1 MGYDRS
7 RYEILSP
14 AGNPEKLRAAVSYG
28 ADAVYLSGTSYGLR
42 AFSDN
47 FNEDEMKS
55 GIAYAHDHG
64 VKCYVT
70 LNVMP
75 TEEDL
80 NGLEH
85 AVRFVGN
92 ESGADAVLVSD
103 PGVFT
108 MVRTLCPDLEIHIST
123 QASVTNSAAC
133 NFWAKQGAKR
143 IVLAREVSLDQ
154 IKKIRAAIPSDVEL
168 ECFMHGAMCVSY
180 SGRCLLS
187 NYFTGRR
194 SNGGACAQPCR
205 WGYYVVE
212 EKRPDK
218 PLPVEEDA
226 RGTYIFGSR
235 DICMIDHIPELVDA
249 GINSFKIEGRI
260 KGAYYAAAVTKVYK
274 EAVDLYCADPD
285 NYKVDPRWK
294 EILDKVVHRDYDTG
308 FFFDSPCDDAKIDPD
323 KSYNKPA
330 FVVGVTAGFDA
341 ETGLNKVTQ
350 KNKLYKGDT
359 LNVLMPEGYMAPI
372 TVTELYDEKMRPVED
387 CPHPE
392 MTFYMKAVST
402 ADGSAAKLPAMSFI
416 SRDGDKDY
424 GIPAPN

>member
-1 MGYDRS
+1 MVYDRS
-7 RYEILSP
+7 HFEILSP
-14 AGNPEKLRAAVSYG
+14 AGNPDKLRAAVKYG
-28 ADAVYLSGTSYGLR
+28 ADAVYLSGQRYGLR

-47 FNEDEMKS
+47 FNEDEMRD
-55 GIAYAHDHG
+55 GIRYAHEHG

-85 AVRFVGN
+85 AVRFVGL

-133 NFWAKQGAKR
+133 RFWASQGAKR
-143 IVLAREVSLDQ
+143 IVLAREVTLDQ
-154 IKKIRAAIPSDVEL
+154 IRKIRAAIPSDVEL
-168 ECFMHGAMCVSY
+168 ECFVHGAMCVSY

-187 NYFTGRR
+187 NYFSGRR

-212 EKRPDK
+212 EKRPGEL
-218 PLPVEEDA
+218 LPIEEDR

-235 DICMIDHIPELVDA
+235 DICMIDHIPELVEA

-260 KGAYYAAAVTKVYK
+260 KGAYYAAAVTKVYR
-274 EAVDLYCADPD
+274 EAVDLFCSDPG

-308 FFFDSPCDDAKIDPD
+308 FFFDNPCDDAKIDPD

-330 FVVGVTAGFDA
+330 FVVGVTEGFDKDS
-341 ETGLNKVTQ
+341 GLIKVTQ

-359 LNVLMPEGYMAPI
+359 LNVLMPEGYIQPV
-372 TVTELYDEKMRPVED
+372 TVSELYDAKMQPVD
-387 CPHPE
+387 NCPHPE
-392 MTFYMKAVST
+392 MTFYMKAVSS
-402 ADGSAAKLPAMSFI
+402 ADGSPVEIPEMSFL
-416 SRDGDKDY
+416 SRDGDKDF
-424 GIPAPN
+424 GIPAP

>member
-1 MGYDRS
+1 MVYDRS
-7 RYEILSP
+7 HFEILSP
-14 AGNPEKLRAAVSYG
+14 AGNPDKLRAAVKYG
-28 ADAVYLSGTSYGLR
+28 ADAVYLSGQSYGLR

-47 FNEDEMKS
+47 FNEDEMRD
-55 GIAYAHDHG
+55 GIRYAHDHG

-85 AVRFVGN
+85 AVRFVGL

-133 NFWAKQGAKR
+133 RFWASQGAKR
-143 IVLAREVSLDQ
+143 IVLAREVTLDQ

-168 ECFMHGAMCVSY
+168 ECFVHGAMCVSY

-187 NYFTGRR
+187 NYFSGRR

-212 EKRPDK
+212 EKRPGEL
-218 PLPVEEDA
+218 LPIEEDR

-235 DICMIDHIPELVDA
+235 DICMIDHIPELVEA

-260 KGAYYAAAVTKVYK
+260 KGAYYAAAVTKVYR
-274 EAVDLYCADPD
+274 EAVDLFCSDPG

-308 FFFDSPCDDAKIDPD
+308 FFFDNPCDDAKIDPD

-330 FVVGVTAGFDA
+330 FVVGVTEGFDKDS
-341 ETGLNKVTQ
+341 GLIKVTQ

-359 LNVLMPEGYMAPI
+359 LNVLMPEGYIQPV
-372 TVTELYDEKMRPVED
+372 TVSELYDAKMQPVD
-387 CPHPE
+387 NCPHPE
-392 MTFYMKAVST
+392 MTFYMKAVSS
-402 ADGSAAKLPAMSFI
+402 ADGSPVEIPEMSFL
-416 SRDGDKDY
+416 SRDGDKDF
-424 GIPAPN
+424 GIPAP

>member
-1 MGYDRS
+1 MVYDRS
-7 RYEILSP
+7 HFEILSP
-14 AGNPEKLRAAVSYG
+14 AGNPDKLRAAVKYG
-28 ADAVYLSGTSYGLR
+28 ADAVYLSGQSYGLR

-47 FNEDEMKS
+47 FNEDEMRD
-55 GIAYAHDHG
+55 GIRYAHDHG

-85 AVRFVGN
+85 AVRFVGL

-133 NFWAKQGAKR
+133 RFWASQGAKR
-143 IVLAREVSLDQ
+143 IVLAREVTLDQ
-154 IKKIRAAIPSDVEL
+154 IRKIRAAIPSDVEL
-168 ECFMHGAMCVSY
+168 ECFVHGAMCVSY

-187 NYFTGRR
+187 NYFSGRR

-212 EKRPDK
+212 EKRPGEL
-218 PLPVEEDA
+218 LPIEEDR

-260 KGAYYAAAVTKVYK
+260 KGAYYAAAVTKVYR
-274 EAVDLYCADPD
+274 EAVDLFCSDPG

-308 FFFDSPCDDAKIDPD
+308 FFFDNPCDDAKIDPD

-330 FVVGVTAGFDA
+330 FVVGVTEGFDKDS
-341 ETGLNKVTQ
+341 GLIKVTQ

-359 LNVLMPEGYMAPI
+359 LNVLMPEGYIQPV
-372 TVTELYDEKMRPVED
+372 TVSELYDAKMQPVD
-387 CPHPE
+387 NCPHPE
-392 MTFYMKAVST
+392 MTFYMKAVSS
-402 ADGSAAKLPAMSFI
+402 ADGSPVEIPEMSFL
-416 SRDGDKDY
+416 SRDGDKDF
-424 GIPAPN
+424 GIPAP

>member
-7 RYEILSP
+7 RFEILSP
-14 AGNPEKLRAAVSYG
+14 AGNPDKLRAAVAYG
-28 ADAVYLSGTSYGLR
+28 ADAVYLSGQSYGLR

-47 FNEDEMKS
+47 FNEDEMKA
-55 GIAYAHDHG
+55 GIAYAHEHG

-80 NGLEH
+80 GGLEH
-85 AVRFVGN
+85 AIKFVGN
-92 ESGADAVLVSD
+92 ESGADAVLISD

-108 MVRTLCPDLEIHIST
+108 MARTLCPDLEIHIST

-133 NFWAKQGAKR
+133 NFWAKQ
-143 IVLAREVSLDQ
+143 
-154 IKKIRAAIPSDVEL
+154 AIPSDVEL
-168 ECFMHGAMCVSY
+168 ECFVHGAMCVSY

-212 EKRPDK
+212 EKRPDI
-218 PLPVEEDA
+218 PLPVEEDR

-235 DICMIDHIPELVDA
+235 DICMIDHIPELLDA

-260 KGAYYAAAVTKVYK
+260 KGAYYAAAVTKVYR
-274 EAVDLYCADPD
+274 EAVDLCCKDPD

-294 EILDKVVHRDYDTG
+294 VILDKVVHRDYDTG
-308 FFFDSPCDDAKIDPD
+308 FFFDSPADDAKIDPD

-330 FVVGVTAGFDA
+330 FVVGVTEGSDSD
-341 ETGLNKVTQ
+341 TGLIRVTQ

-359 LNVLMPEGYMAPI
+359 LNVLMPEGYVAP
-372 TVTELYDEKMRPVED
+372 VVVSELYDGKMNPID
-387 CPHPE
+387 SCPHPE
-392 MTFYMKAVST
+392 MTFYMKAVSSV
-402 ADGSAAKLPAMSFI
+402 DGSPVDLPPMTFL
-416 SRDGDKDY
+416 SRDGDKDF

>member
-1 MGYDRS
+1 MVYDRS
-7 RYEILSP
+7 HFEILSP
-14 AGNPEKLRAAVSYG
+14 AGNPDKLRAAVKYG
-28 ADAVYLSGTSYGLR
+28 ADAVYLSGQSYGLR

-47 FNEDEMKS
+47 FNEDEMRD
-55 GIAYAHDHG
+55 GIRYAHDHG

-85 AVRFVGN
+85 AVRFVGL

-133 NFWAKQGAKR
+133 RFWASQGAKR
-143 IVLAREVSLDQ
+143 IVLAREVTLDQ
-154 IKKIRAAIPSDVEL
+154 IRKIRAAIPSDVEL
-168 ECFMHGAMCVSY
+168 ECFVHGAMCVSY

-187 NYFTGRR
+187 NYFSGRR

-212 EKRPDK
+212 EKRPGEL
-218 PLPVEEDA
+218 LPIEEDR

-235 DICMIDHIPELVDA
+235 DICMIDHIPELVEA

-260 KGAYYAAAVTKVYK
+260 KGAYYAAAVTKVYR
-274 EAVDLYCADPD
+274 EAVDLFCSDPG

-308 FFFDSPCDDAKIDPD
+308 FFFDNPCDDAKIDPD

-330 FVVGVTAGFDA
+330 FVVGVTEGFDKDS
-341 ETGLNKVTQ
+341 GLIKVTQ

-359 LNVLMPEGYMAPI
+359 LNVLMPEGYIQPV
-372 TVTELYDEKMRPVED
+372 TVSELYDAKMQPVD
-387 CPHPE
+387 NCPHPE
-392 MTFYMKAVST
+392 MTFYMKAVSS
-402 ADGSAAKLPAMSFI
+402 ADGSPVEIPEMSFL
-416 SRDGDKDY
+416 SRDGDKDF
-424 GIPAPN
+424 GIPAP

>member
-1 MGYDRS
+1 MVYDRS
-7 RYEILSP
+7 HFEILSP
-14 AGNPEKLRAAVSYG
+14 AGNPDKLRAAVKYG
-28 ADAVYLSGTSYGLR
+28 ADAVYLSGQSYGLR

-47 FNEDEMKS
+47 FNEDEMRD
-55 GIAYAHDHG
+55 GIRYAHDHG

-85 AVRFVGN
+85 AVRFVGL

-133 NFWAKQGAKR
+133 RFWASQGAKR
-143 IVLAREVSLDQ
+143 IVLAREVTLDQ
-154 IKKIRAAIPSDVEL
+154 IRKIRAAIPSDVEL
-168 ECFMHGAMCVSY
+168 ECFVHGAMCVSY

-187 NYFTGRR
+187 NYFSGRR

-212 EKRPDK
+212 EKRPGEL
-218 PLPVEEDA
+218 LPIEEDR

-260 KGAYYAAAVTKVYK
+260 KGAYYAAAVTKVYR
-274 EAVDLYCADPD
+274 EAVDLFCSDPG

-308 FFFDSPCDDAKIDPD
+308 FFFDNPCDDAKIDPD

-330 FVVGVTAGFDA
+330 FVVGVTEGFDKDS
-341 ETGLNKVTQ
+341 GLIKVTQ

-359 LNVLMPEGYMAPI
+359 LNVLMPEGYIQPV
-372 TVTELYDEKMRPVED
+372 TVSELYDAKMQPVD
-387 CPHPE
+387 NCPHPE
-392 MTFYMKAVST
+392 MTFYMKAVSST
-402 ADGSAAKLPAMSFI
+402 DGSPVEIPEMSFL
-416 SRDGDKDY
+416 SRDGDKDF
-424 GIPAPN
+424 GIPAP

>member
-1 MGYDRS
+1 MGHDRS

-14 AGNPEKLRAAVSYG
+14 AGNPDKLRAAVNYG
-28 ADAVYLSGTSYGLR
+28 ADAVYLSGQSYGLR

-47 FNEDEMKS
+47 FNEDEMKA

-80 NGLEH
+80 AGLEH

-133 NFWAKQGAKR
+133 NFWASQGAKR
-143 IVLAREVSLDQ
+143 IVPAREVSLEQ

-168 ECFMHGAMCVSY
+168 ECFIHGAMCVSY

-212 EKRPDK
+212 EKRPDI
-218 PLPVEEDA
+218 PLPVEEDR
-226 RGTYIFGSR
+226 RGTYIS
-235 DICMIDHIPELVDA
+235 
-249 GINSFKIEGRI
+249 
-260 KGAYYAAAVTKVYK
+260 
-274 EAVDLYCADPD
+274 EAV
-285 NYKVDPRWK
+285 
-294 EILDKVVHRDYDTG
+294 I
-308 FFFDSPCDDAKIDPD
+308 
-323 KSYNKPA
+323 
-330 FVVGVTAGFDA
+330 
-341 ETGLNKVTQ
+341 
-350 KNKLYKGDT
+350 
-359 LNVLMPEGYMAPI
+359 
-372 TVTELYDEKMRPVED
+372 
-387 CPHPE
+387 
-392 MTFYMKAVST
+392 
-402 ADGSAAKLPAMSFI
+402 SA
-416 SRDGDKDY
+416 
-424 GIPAPN
+424 

>member
-1 MGYDRS
+1 MVYDRS
-7 RYEILSP
+7 HFEILSP
-14 AGNPEKLRAAVSYG
+14 AGNPDKLRAAVKYG
-28 ADAVYLSGTSYGLR
+28 ADAVYLSGQSYGLR

-47 FNEDEMKS
+47 FNEDEMRD
-55 GIAYAHDHG
+55 GIRYAHDHG

-85 AVRFVGN
+85 AVRFVGL

-133 NFWAKQGAKR
+133 RFWASQGAKR
-143 IVLAREVSLDQ
+143 IVLAREVTLDQ
-154 IKKIRAAIPSDVEL
+154 IRKIRAAIPSDVEL
-168 ECFMHGAMCVSY
+168 ECFVHGAMCVSY

-187 NYFTGRR
+187 NYFSGRR

-212 EKRPDK
+212 EKRPGEL
-218 PLPVEEDA
+218 LPIEEDR

-235 DICMIDHIPELVDA
+235 DICMIDHIPELVEA

-260 KGAYYAAAVTKVYK
+260 KGAYYAAAVTKVYR
-274 EAVDLYCADPD
+274 EAVDLFCSDPG

-308 FFFDSPCDDAKIDPD
+308 FFFDNPCDDAKIDPD

-330 FVVGVTAGFDA
+330 FVVGVTEGFDKDS
-341 ETGLNKVTQ
+341 GLIKVTQ

-359 LNVLMPEGYMAPI
+359 LNVLMPEGYIQPV
-372 TVTELYDEKMRPVED
+372 TVSELYDAKMQPVD
-387 CPHPE
+387 NCPHPE
-392 MTFYMKAVST
+392 MTFYMKAVSSD
-402 ADGSAAKLPAMSFI
+402 DGSPVEIPEMSFL
-416 SRDGDKDY
+416 SRDGDKDF
-424 GIPAPN
+424 GIPAP

>member
-1 MGYDRS
+1 MVYDRS
-7 RYEILSP
+7 HFEILSP
-14 AGNPEKLRAAVSYG
+14 AGNPDKLRAAVKYG
-28 ADAVYLSGTSYGLR
+28 ADAVYLSGQSYGLR

-47 FNEDEMKS
+47 FNEDEMRD
-55 GIAYAHDHG
+55 GIRYAHDHG

-85 AVRFVGN
+85 AVRFVGL

-133 NFWAKQGAKR
+133 RFWASQGAKR
-143 IVLAREVSLDQ
+143 IVLAREVTLDQ

-168 ECFMHGAMCVSY
+168 ECFVHGAMCVSY

-187 NYFTGRR
+187 NYFSGRR

-212 EKRPDK
+212 EKRPGEL
-218 PLPVEEDA
+218 LPIEEDR

-235 DICMIDHIPELVDA
+235 DICMIDHIPELVEA
-249 GINSFKIEGRI
+249 GINSFKL
-260 KGAYYAAAVTKVYK
+260 YFNLQH
-274 EAVDLYCADPD
+274 DLQ
-285 NYKVDPRWK
+285 
-294 EILDKVVHRDYDTG
+294 LVH
-308 FFFDSPCDDAKIDPD
+308 I
-323 KSYNKPA
+323 SY
-330 FVVGVTAGFDA
+330 
-341 ETGLNKVTQ
+341 
-350 KNKLYKGDT
+350 
-359 LNVLMPEGYMAPI
+359 
-372 TVTELYDEKMRPVED
+372 ED
-387 CPHPE
+387 IQS
-392 MTFYMKAVST
+392 YRQVS
-402 ADGSAAKLPAMSFI
+402 
-416 SRDGDKDY
+416 
-424 GIPAPN
+424 

>member
-1 MGYDRS
+1 MVYDRS
-7 RYEILSP
+7 HFEILSP
-14 AGNPEKLRAAVSYG
+14 AGNPDKLRAAVKYG
-28 ADAVYLSGTSYGLR
+28 ADAVYLSGQSYGLR

-47 FNEDEMKS
+47 FNEDEMRD
-55 GIAYAHDHG
+55 GIRYAHDHG

-85 AVRFVGN
+85 AVRFVGL

-133 NFWAKQGAKR
+133 RFWASQGAKR
-143 IVLAREVSLDQ
+143 IVLAREVTLDQ
-154 IKKIRAAIPSDVEL
+154 IRKIRAAIPSDVEL
-168 ECFMHGAMCVSY
+168 ECFIHGAMCVSY

-187 NYFTGRR
+187 NYFSGRR

-212 EKRPDK
+212 EKRPGEL
-218 PLPVEEDA
+218 LPIEEDR

-235 DICMIDHIPELVDA
+235 DICMIDHIPELVEA

-260 KGAYYAAAVTKVYK
+260 KGAYYAAAVTKVYR
-274 EAVDLYCADPD
+274 EAVDLFCSDPG

-308 FFFDSPCDDAKIDPD
+308 FFFDNPCDDAKIDPD

-330 FVVGVTAGFDA
+330 FVVGVTEGFDKDS
-341 ETGLNKVTQ
+341 GLIKVTQ

-359 LNVLMPEGYMAPI
+359 LNVLMPEGYIQPV
-372 TVTELYDEKMRPVED
+372 TVSELYDAKMQPVD
-387 CPHPE
+387 NCPHPE
-392 MTFYMKAVST
+392 MTFYMKAVSS
-402 ADGSAAKLPAMSFI
+402 ADGSPVEIPEMSFL
-416 SRDGDKDY
+416 SRDGDKDF
-424 GIPAPN
+424 GIPAP